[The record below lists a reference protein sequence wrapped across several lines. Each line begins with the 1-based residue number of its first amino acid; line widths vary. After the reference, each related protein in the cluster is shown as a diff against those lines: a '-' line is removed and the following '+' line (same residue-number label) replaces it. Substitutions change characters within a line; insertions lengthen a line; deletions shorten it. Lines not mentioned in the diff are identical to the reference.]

1 MAQTEAKIIALTYE
15 LREGGPEG
23 KVLEA
28 VQEDKPIEFLFG
40 AGTLNQSFEN
50 NVKDLSEG
58 SDFKFMIES
67 EKAYG
72 PVNEKAIVDLP
83 KSIFVID
90 GKLAEDLLV
99 EGNIINMEDK
109 EGNPHRGMVV
119 EVGEDKVKMDFNHPL
134 AGMDLHFQGKVIAK
148 REPTEEELKQG
159 FAKPAGPNPE
169 KE

>member
-1 MAQTEAKIIALTYE
+1 MTQSEAKVIALTYE

-23 KVLEA
+23 NVLES
-28 VQEDKPIEFLFG
+28 VKDDQPIEFLFG
-40 AGTLNQSFEN
+40 IGQLNQSFEN
-50 NVKDLSEG
+50 NVKDLNEG
-58 SDFKFMIES
+58 APFNFLIEA

-109 EGNPHRGMVV
+109 EGNPHRGKVLDIGK
-119 EVGEDKVKMDFNHPL
+119 EKVKMDFNHPL
-134 AGMDLHFQGKVIAK
+134 AGMDLHFHGKVVKK
-148 REPTEEELKQG
+148 RQPSEEEMKQG
-159 FAKPAGPNPE
+159 YVKP
-169 KE
+169 